1 MYWGLY
7 FFNLGLVFYYDTQK
21 IWVRLHTYWRLYF
34 PILGLLITI
43 NSYIVIP
50 ISFVFHVAH

>member
-21 IWVRLHTYWRLYF
+21 IWVRLHTYWSLYF